1 MSPLSVVASQARR
14 QEGKLDR
21 FDKLLGE
28 RLRAARRHRGWSL
41 QEVEKRS
48 ESEFRSSVLGA
59 YERGERAIS
68 VQRLHRLAGLYRIE
82 VAHLIPGE
90 ENETDEQPVSIDL
103 DAIGGVDADVSQVID
118 RFLVAIQMRRRGS
131 AGEMTVRQSDLEL
144 LAALVRSDRNTL
156 RRVLAQL
163 E

>member
-1 MSPLSVVASQARR
+1 MDQ
-14 QEGKLDR
+14 
-21 FDKLLGE
+21 FDKSLGE

-41 QEVEKRS
+41 QEVERQS
-48 ESEFRSSVLGA
+48 NLEFRSSVLGA

-68 VQRLHRLAGLYRIE
+68 VQRLHRLASLYRID

-90 ENETDEQPVSIDL
+90 GSENEEQAISIDL
-103 DAIGGVDADVSQVID
+103 DAIGGVDKDVSEVID
-118 RFLVAIQMRRRGS
+118 RFLVAIQMRRRGVS
-131 AGEMTVRQSDLEL
+131 GEMSVRQADLEL

-156 RRVLAQL
+156 RQVLAQL

>member
-1 MSPLSVVASQARR
+1 
-14 QEGKLDR
+14 
-21 FDKLLGE
+21 LGD

-48 ESEFRSSVLGA
+48 DSEFRSSVLGA

-68 VQRLHRLAGLYRIE
+68 VQRLYRLASLYRVD
-82 VAHLIPGE
+82 VAHLIPASE
-90 ENETDEQPVSIDL
+90 EGDSEEQNVNIDL
-103 DAIGGVDADVSQVID
+103 DAIGGVDEDVSEVID

-131 AGEMTVRQSDLEL
+131 SGDMTVRQADLEL

-156 RRVLAQL
+156 RQVLAQL

>member
-1 MSPLSVVASQARR
+1 M
-14 QEGKLDR
+14 ER

-48 ESEFRSSVLGA
+48 DSEFRSSVLGA

-68 VQRLHRLAGLYRIE
+68 VQRLHRLASLYRVD
-82 VAHLIPGE
+82 VAHLIPSSE
-90 ENETDEQPVSIDL
+90 DSETEDHTVNIDL
-103 DAIGGVDADVSQVID
+103 DAIGGVDQDVSDVID
-118 RFLVAIQMRRRGS
+118 RFLVAIQMRRRGGS
-131 AGEMTVRQSDLEL
+131 GDMSVRQADLEL

-156 RRVLAQL
+156 RQVLAQL

>member
-1 MSPLSVVASQARR
+1 
-14 QEGKLDR
+14 
-21 FDKLLGE
+21 
-28 RLRAARRHRGWSL
+28 L

-68 VQRLHRLAGLYRIE
+68 VQRLFRLASLYRVD
-82 VAHLIPGE
+82 VAHLIPSSE
-90 ENETDEQPVSIDL
+90 ESDSQEDGASIDL
-103 DAIGGVDADVSQVID
+103 DAISGVDEEVSDVID
-118 RFLVAIQMRRRGS
+118 RFLVAIQMRRRGGS
-131 AGEMTVRQSDLEL
+131 GEMAVRQADLEL

-156 RRVLAQL
+156 RQVLAQL

>member
-1 MSPLSVVASQARR
+1 M
-14 QEGKLDR
+14 DR

-48 ESEFRSSVLGA
+48 DSEFRSSVLGA

-68 VQRLHRLAGLYRIE
+68 VQRLHRLASLYRVD
-82 VAHLIPGE
+82 VAHLIPLSEDSDSEE
-90 ENETDEQPVSIDL
+90 ENVSIDL
-103 DAIGGVDADVSQVID
+103 DAVGGVDQDVSEVID
-118 RFLVAIQMRRRGS
+118 RFLVAIQMRRRGGS
-131 AGEMTVRQSDLEL
+131 GDMTVRQADLEL

-156 RRVLAQL
+156 RQVLAQL

>member
-1 MSPLSVVASQARR
+1 M
-14 QEGKLDR
+14 ER

-48 ESEFRSSVLGA
+48 DSEFRSSVLGA

-68 VQRLHRLAGLYRIE
+68 VQRLHRLASLYRVD
-82 VAHLIPGE
+82 VAHLIPS
-90 ENETDEQPVSIDL
+90 NEDSDAQDQSVSIDL
-103 DAIGGVDADVSQVID
+103 DAIGGVDEDVSEVID
-118 RFLVAIQMRRRGS
+118 RFLVAIQMRRRGGS
-131 AGEMTVRQSDLEL
+131 GDMTVRQADLEL

-156 RRVLAQL
+156 RQVLAQL

>member
-1 MSPLSVVASQARR
+1 MVASRPGGAL
-14 QEGKLDR
+14 ER

-48 ESEFRSSVLGA
+48 DSEFRSSVLGA

-68 VQRLHRLAGLYRIE
+68 VQRLHRLASLYRVD
-82 VAHLIPGE
+82 VAHLIPSSE
-90 ENETDEQPVSIDL
+90 DSEAEDHTVNIDL
-103 DAIGGVDADVSQVID
+103 DAIGAVDQDVSDVID
-118 RFLVAIQMRRRGS
+118 RFLVAIQMRRRGGS
-131 AGEMTVRQSDLEL
+131 GDMTVRQADLEL

-156 RRVLAQL
+156 RQVLAQL

>member
-1 MSPLSVVASQARR
+1 
-14 QEGKLDR
+14 
-21 FDKLLGE
+21 
-28 RLRAARRHRGWSL
+28 L

-48 ESEFRSSVLGA
+48 DSEFRSSVLGA

-68 VQRLHRLAGLYRIE
+68 VQRLYRLASLYRVD
-82 VAHLIPGE
+82 VAHLIPASE
-90 ENETDEQPVSIDL
+90 EGDSEEQNVNIDL
-103 DAIGGVDADVSQVID
+103 DAIGGVDEDVSEVID

-131 AGEMTVRQSDLEL
+131 SGDMTVRQADLEL

-156 RRVLAQL
+156 RQVLAQL